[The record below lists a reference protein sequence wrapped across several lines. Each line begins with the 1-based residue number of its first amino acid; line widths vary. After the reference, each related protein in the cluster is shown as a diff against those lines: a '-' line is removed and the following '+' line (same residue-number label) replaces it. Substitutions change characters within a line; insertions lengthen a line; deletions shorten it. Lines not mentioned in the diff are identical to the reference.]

1 MKDYQK
7 MYEERLKKQKESVLD
22 SNVNDQLEIKA
33 LGNRKIETLTDAMSK
48 IVGKKVWEDFNFRTG
63 KIFGILRFMAQ
74 NPTHRQQL
82 LEVTGLK
89 QDHVDMY
96 FKYCGNLPYV
106 NTTDNTVNMGK
117 HMDVSATKDLIK
129 IIAAQLEIVV
139 EDEDLSDI
147 TEERWTRLYNSA
159 LERAKETMAFN
170 EQNNPDTASKQP
182 TEYSDD

>member
-1 MKDYQK
+1 
-7 MYEERLKKQKESVLD
+7 
-22 SNVNDQLEIKA
+22 
-33 LGNRKIETLTDAMSK
+33 
-48 IVGKKVWEDFNFRTG
+48 
-63 KIFGILRFMAQ
+63 
-74 NPTHRQQL
+74 
-82 LEVTGLK
+82 
-89 QDHVDMY
+89 MY

-129 IIAAQLEIVV
+129 IIAAQLEVVV

-147 TEERWTRLYNSA
+147 TEERWARLYNSA
-159 LERAKETMAFN
+159 LERAKETVAFN